1 MIEEIFILSIWTSH
15 DFSNHKRD
23 ISEGRV
29 DEKSNQFSHN
39 ICVAK
44 EEEHWVGQEEEEERN
59 HPKRK
64 EVPY

>member
-1 MIEEIFILSIWTSH
+1 MFETGADWERI
-15 DFSNHKRD
+15 
-23 ISEGRV
+23 
-29 DEKSNQFSHN
+29 QFSHN